1 MKEFLKKYLFG
12 KTQKMLQEK
21 EISLEKLN
29 IRLKDFELELKVKS
43 ESLLLK
49 QIYLIEQNKNIEKR
63 LEDGSKRF
71 DKLENMIWAVYPFIL
86 LSVVLS
92 KFI

>member
-1 MKEFLKKYLFG
+1 MATTKEAITKIESHEREC
-12 KTQKMLQEK
+12 T
-21 EISLEKLN
+21 
-29 IRLKDFELELKVKS
+29 IR
-43 ESLLLK
+43 
-49 QIYLIEQNKNIEKR
+49 YANIEKR

-92 KFI
+92 KFV

>member
-1 MKEFLKKYLFG
+1 MATTKEAITK
-12 KTQKMLQEK
+12 
-21 EISLEKLN
+21 LEAHERECT
-29 IRLKDFELELKVKS
+29 IRYE
-43 ESLLLK
+43 
-49 QIYLIEQNKNIEKR
+49 NIERR

-92 KFI
+92 RFV